1 MVQGCEIG
9 PACGSGD
16 SEGFKWGS
24 DAVKGI
30 TGSQSTLATA
40 GRRR

>member
-1 MVQGCEIG
+1 MN
-9 PACGSGD
+9 SGQRVVVVIV

-24 DAVKGI
+24 DAVEGI